1 MGISAEESQQASR
14 DEAQRGETCLDSTL
28 LHTVALWFFIFYTM
42 NHSYELLGDFWAWK
56 GTWFWFE
63 LSGKETRGCR
73 RMDAEAIVCQTKKIG
88 VLCEEHGRVADRWLD
103 PTILASVPLGS
114 CAKRKRPRWGGKRH
128 VGLASW
134 TNPRRRRNR
143 IHHHCLMHVTLLALQ
158 VLAYLQISRHRTDF
172 LSLLQNL
179 SPRICFLSARNGDHS
194 QWNLRRVLKRA
205 RHP

>member
-1 MGISAEESQQASR
+1 
-14 DEAQRGETCLDSTL
+14 
-28 LHTVALWFFIFYTM
+28 
-42 NHSYELLGDFWAWK
+42 
-56 GTWFWFE
+56 
-63 LSGKETRGCR
+63 
-73 RMDAEAIVCQTKKIG
+73 MDAEAIVCQTKKIG

-158 VLAYLQISRHRTDF
+158 VLAYLQISPHRTDF

-179 SPRICFLSARNGDHS
+179 SPRICFLSARNGYGTS
-194 QWNLRRVLKRA
+194 QAVSDVKAAIEYRVMTNPATSFWVQGEPAWRKLLQSRVRMTCWIVVVTGPASGKMTQTEEE
-205 RHP
+205 PKSVNMPSIICVD